1 MVSHILVSF
10 LGNRIWL
17 KVLLMII
24 CISMAFLLGH
34 SYLSTTSRSVFPSRV
49 RANGATLVDHLLL
62 ASNGQMNSTSF
73 SSPNQDSLSMHM
85 LSHVA
90 RSTPDCNSS
99 STAHTL
105 GPVPTHRYIIEWFH
119 WEQLTMATT
128 SMITLSWF
136 VSPWNANVIEP
147 FTLNSRYFG
156 IPHPYRKNTPLF
168 SFLDYEKFNRLLCK
182 HDIPPVLRFSEFL
195 RYANR
200 RVVVVH
206 LLYNGFDMR
215 RFGNRG
221 ASRTEILS
229 LLYSKGGHY
238 ADCSD
243 TLYMQRIGRVL
254 LKWINLMSP
263 SHPFIISHY
272 CCINGSHPTY
282 REEMAQN
289 CRVPSDGD
297 VTVVFTDWRGLSPL
311 KNFRVFV
318 PEAKNINLP
327 RPSIDVYPY
336 SSSVLRNAS
345 AFLNAM
351 TSGSEFVGVH
361 WRTEKLGQKGNK
373 YFLQCL
379 SSAQQIILKIFD
391 RLEGKINLLHFS
403 DTGPFGSKSCL
414 HNCLSNEFVTSS
426 FSTNGIT
433 LTHYSPSVFDG
444 IGDSGFVASVEQEA
458 LSRARALVLVG
469 GGSFQSQLYTRYR
482 HYQKSSHI
490 IYKVCHGE

>member
-1 MVSHILVSF
+1 M
-10 LGNRIWL
+10 
-17 KVLLMII
+17 LLMII

-34 SYLSTTSRSVFPSRV
+34 FYLSTSSRSVFLSRV

-62 ASNGQMNSTSF
+62 KSNGQMNS
-73 SSPNQDSLSMHM
+73 SSHNQDSPSMHT

-90 RSTPDCNSS
+90 RSTPNCNSS
-99 STAHTL
+99 ISAHTL
-105 GPVPTHRYIIEWFH
+105 GSVPTHTHRYIIEWFH

-168 SFLDYEKFNRLLCK
+168 SFLDYEKFNKLLCE
-182 HDIPPVLRFSEFL
+182 HDIPPVLRFNEFL

-200 RVVVVH
+200 KVVVVH
-206 LLYNGFDMR
+206 LLYDGFDMR

-221 ASRTEILS
+221 ASRTDILS

-254 LKWINLMSP
+254 LKWVNLMSL
-263 SHPFIISHY
+263 SEQFIISHY
-272 CCINGSHPTY
+272 CCVNASHPTY

-289 CRVPSDGD
+289 CRIPSDGN

-318 PEAKNINLP
+318 PESKSVNLP

-351 TSGSEFVGVH
+351 TSGSQFVGVH
-361 WRTEKLGQKGNK
+361 WRTEKLGQKGKK

-379 SSAQQIILKIFD
+379 RSAQQIILKTFD
-391 RLEGKINLLHFS
+391 RLEGNIDLLHFS

-414 HNCLSNEFVTSS
+414 HNCLSSKFVMSS

-433 LTHYSPSVFDG
+433 ISHYSPSEFDG
-444 IGDSGFVASVEQEA
+444 LGDSGFVASVEQEA

-469 GGSFQSQLYTRYR
+469 GGSYQSQLKTRYR
-482 HYQKSSHI
+482 HHQRKSSQI